1 MKMNKDIFYVMAFNS
16 TSHSIQT
23 FKYAKEKFK
32 VVTMPTPREITN
44 DCGLAIK
51 FPEGNLEEI
60 MEFFSSL
67 TVPCDLYSMSVAKIN
82 GKRITEK
89 IATKGLKE

>member
-1 MKMNKDIFYVMAFNS
+1 MAFNS

-23 FKYAKEKFK
+23 FKQAKDRFK

-51 FPEGNLEEI
+51 FPESKLEEI
-60 MEFFSSL
+60 MAFFSTL
-67 TVPCDLYSMSVAKIN
+67 TIPCDLYSMSVEKIK

-89 IATKGLKE
+89 IATRD